1 MHSRSRTTRTRT
13 RGHQRGSATVEFA
26 IVAPLLIVMVLWA
39 QYFWEVQHV
48 RLKAA
53 ELARFVAFERTV
65 RPNLQ
70 GIVSE
75 ARERYK
81 DLDGA
86 TKSGELGTGA
96 GFRNRLT
103 IEVVANE
110 TEARLSEVS
119 MQERG
124 GLGGAMG
131 LVGGALSALGSTPAD
146 LAEDMG
152 LDTRR
157 GAVSVDITVNIQNGI
172 IPHQIA
178 FFTAAPDD
186 TSQLNLKFTEHFN
199 VFHDTWRAW
208 GYGDSPSDTY
218 ARVEQITH
226 DRATGIIYKGATGGD
241 AGGALNSIGDVLQ
254 VLGLDFPFTSKYV
267 RESVMIGKVG
277 ASGRTFED
285 GPHIPTRTVPGD
297 ELQAY
302 YWKDDSD
309 YCFGDCEP
317 GRVLNKRG
325 TRSNS
330 SYDDNWPMRSYNC
343 RGNFFQGALISNR
356 PESEYSDQHNS
367 LIDRYSYHS
376 YGGKACAP

>member
-1 MHSRSRTTRTRT
+1 MRT
-13 RGHQRGSATVEFA
+13 RGRQRGTATVEFA
-26 IVAPLLIVMVLWA
+26 IIAPLLIMMVLWA
-39 QYFWEVQHV
+39 QYFWELQHV

-70 GIVSE
+70 GIISD

-86 TKSGELGTGA
+86 TKSGELPTGA

-103 IEVVANE
+103 LTVYAE
-110 TEARLSEVS
+110 EAEAPLTEVS
-119 MQERG
+119 MGDRG

-146 LAEDMG
+146 LAQDMG

-157 GAVSVDITVNIQNGI
+157 GAVSATITVDIQNGI

-178 FFTAAPDD
+178 FFTTSPDS
-186 TSQLNLKFTEHFN
+186 SQLNLQFTEHFS

-208 GYGDSPSDTY
+208 GYGDHPRDTY

-241 AGGALNSIGDVLQ
+241 AGGALNSIGEVLQ

-267 RESVMIGKVG
+267 RESVLIRKVG
-277 ASGRTFED
+277 TSGSTFNK
-285 GPHIPTRTVPGD
+285 GPVIPTRTVPGD
-297 ELQAY
+297 ALQAY
-302 YWKDDSD
+302 YWKNDSD

-317 GRVLNKRG
+317 GPVLNKRG
-325 TRSNS
+325 TRSNGG
-330 SYDDNWPMRSYNC
+330 YGDNWPMRSYNC
-343 RGNFFQGALISNR
+343 RGNFFQGAVISNR
-356 PESEYSDQHNS
+356 PESEYADQHNADM
-367 LIDRYSYHS
+367 DRYSYHS
-376 YGGKACAP
+376 YGDKACR